1 VLTAEVCN
9 ILPVCVKQKRQNDA
23 GLVAE
28 YIAVTASA
36 YHLRAVLARNLT
48 RLMEEHTDRSSPA
61 KLSQHSIW
69 PIGSTK
75 AGKKV
80 SERQI
85 RYVLEPHG
93 PLAPSATLDLVTA
106 LANAFKVPPWRL
118 LADDSQIREWAMD
131 RLGPA
136 ADEQDAPP
144 PARVDWGPHPEMPR
158 AQLAHKKVKRQTKKG
173 DAR

>member
-1 VLTAEVCN
+1 MM
-9 ILPVCVKQKRQNDA
+9 R
-23 GLVAE
+23 GLSAE

-36 YHLRAVLARNLT
+36 YLFRAVLARNLT

-118 LADDSQIREWAMD
+118 LADDEQIREWAMD
-131 RLGPA
+131 RLGPPRMSRTPGRA
-136 ADEQDAPP
+136 
-144 PARVDWGPHPEMPR
+144 ARVDWGPHPD
-158 AQLAHKKVKRQTKKG
+158 
-173 DAR
+173 DAAARSSRTRE